1 MRGVAQYKLSR
12 FRLKCSQQTSRVKY
26 LNQLNVAEP
35 KYLSKKSV
43 VMGYAP
49 GSTIL
54 PCVTVFIIV
63 QNSIFEGTLNVYDC
77 IKLEIQQRGSVSG
90 SPSDLSGLYG
100 NSYRCFVFS
109 SIEADISRKRS
120 LLLQDSLQRSD
131 TQVYFFKDSCG
142 MSSELLQG
150 FFT

>member
-1 MRGVAQYKLSR
+1 MLNTRGVAQYKLSR

-54 PCVTVFIIV
+54 PHVTVFVIV
-63 QNSIFEGTLNVYDC
+63 QNSIFAGTLH
-77 IKLEIQQRGSVSG
+77 IFMIALK
-90 SPSDLSGLYG
+90 
-100 NSYRCFVFS
+100 
-109 SIEADISRKRS
+109 
-120 LLLQDSLQRSD
+120 
-131 TQVYFFKDSCG
+131 
-142 MSSELLQG
+142 
-150 FFT
+150 